1 MKNMKKLLAFA
12 LVLVMLSALS
22 VTVFAAQTHTITI
35 TNNPST
41 TGVSIIGKTFKAS
54 KVFDMTYNAAKTAY
68 SYTIDSDGDGSWC
81 WSTIR
86 GTADS
91 SGVYTNASLGLKF
104 TPTALD
110 ATVYT
115 VEQTDTGGQMT
126 AAHAQ
131 ALTVLLNP
139 LLETAPSKGSATATA
154 ESVTIDITPDVPGYY
169 AVSGSATSTADPT
182 QTVVAAVALSNTDPV
197 RTVAIKASAPPLT
210 KQIVS
215 DPAYIVLDAAGQAA
229 AAEVG
234 TVIHYKLTSAVPD
247 LTGYDDYTLI
257 FNDTMTDGLTF
268 DATSVKVYIKNVG
281 DSDTPIAATKYTLI
295 TSGSTLG
302 TYTFRL
308 QIPYATLS
316 DSAYSAADPIK
327 ITYDATVNSD
337 ALTYDF
343 ENNSA
348 SIDYSHSPY
357 DTTTNHTPDHP
368 TYVIDLNLDVL
379 KVDTSNTA
387 TTLPG
392 AKFKLYKITD
402 STTTP
407 ETKAYYKWDATNN
420 TISWQTTLE
429 AGDEFVTG
437 TDGKLTQQIR
447 GLGSGT
453 YYLQETAAPQGY
465 NPLDHDIPVVIT
477 ITETPANPPTTPNPV
492 VTVTATVDGEGAEIT
507 NGTIQ
512 LSTPH
517 TTAHQPVA
525 TGTIGNAAGT
535 VLPSTGGIGTTLFYV
550 IGTILVL
557 GAGVVLVT
565 KRRVR
570 D

>member
-54 KVFDMTYNAAKTAY
+54 KVFDMTYNTAKTAY

-81 WSTIR
+81 WSTLIS
-86 GTADS
+86 GLTADS
-91 SGVYTNASLGLKF
+91 SGAYTNTSLGLKF

-131 ALTVLLNP
+131 ALTVALNP
-139 LLETAPSKGSATATA
+139 LLASAPSKGSATATA
-154 ESVTIDITPDVPGYY
+154 ESVTINITPDVPGYY
-169 AVSGSATSTADPT
+169 AVSGSAAYTADPS

-210 KQIVS
+210 KQIVT
-215 DPAYIVLDAAGQAA
+215 DPAYLVLDPAGQAA

-281 DSDTPIAATKYTLI
+281 DSDTPIGTDKYTLI
-295 TSGSTLG
+295 TSGTALG
-302 TYTFRL
+302 SYTFRV

-357 DTTTNHTPDHP
+357 DDTTNHTPDHP

-379 KVDTSNTA
+379 KVDTSNSA

-402 STTTP
+402 STTDP
-407 ETKAYYKWDATNN
+407 VTKAYYKWDTTNN
-420 TISWQTTLE
+420 TISWQTTLA

-437 TDGKLTQQIR
+437 TDGKLTQKIR

-477 ITETPANPPTTPNPV
+477 ITEDTTKKPPE
-492 VTVTATVDGEGAEIT
+492 VTVTAKVDGEDADIT

-512 LSTPH
+512 L
-517 TTAHQPVA
+517 TASQSSAQPVA

>member
-54 KVFDMTYNAAKTAY
+54 KVFDMTYNTAKSAY

-86 GTADS
+86 GTLDS
-91 SGVYTNASLGLKF
+91 STGVYTNASLGLKF

-131 ALTVLLNP
+131 ALTVALNP
-139 LLETAPSKGSATATA
+139 LLTSAPSKGTATATA
-154 ESVTIDITPDVPGYY
+154 ESVTINITPDVPGYY
-169 AVSGSATSTADPT
+169 AVSGSAASTADPT
-182 QTVVAAVALSNTDPV
+182 QTVVAAVALSNTDPD

-257 FNDTMTDGLTF
+257 FNDTMTSGLTF

-281 DSDTPIAATKYTLI
+281 DSDTPIGTDKYTLI

-327 ITYDATVNSD
+327 ITYDATVNSG

-357 DTTTNHTPDHP
+357 DDTTNHTPDHP

-379 KVDTSNTA
+379 KVDTSNSETK
-387 TTLPG
+387 LDG

-407 ETKAYYKWDATNN
+407 ETKAYYKWDTTNN
-420 TISWQTTLE
+420 TISWQTTLA

-477 ITETPANPPTTPNPV
+477 IEEDTTTTPPT
-492 VTVTATVDGEGAEIT
+492 VTVTAKVDGEDADIT

-512 LSTPH
+512 L
-517 TTAHQPVA
+517 TASQSSAQPVA

>member
-54 KVFDMTYNAAKTAY
+54 KVFDMTYNTAKSAY

-86 GTADS
+86 GTLDS
-91 SGVYTNASLGLKF
+91 STGVYTNASLGLKF

-131 ALTVLLNP
+131 ALTVALNP
-139 LLETAPSKGSATATA
+139 LLASAPSKGSATATA
-154 ESVTIDITPDVPGYY
+154 ESVTINITPDVPGYY
-169 AVSGSATSTADPT
+169 AVSGSAASTADPT
-182 QTVVAAVALSNTDPV
+182 QTVVAAVALSNTDPD

-257 FNDTMTDGLTF
+257 FNDTMTSGLTF

-281 DSDTPIAATKYTLI
+281 DSDTPIGTDKYTLI

-302 TYTFRL
+302 TYTFRV
-308 QIPYATLS
+308 QIPYATLLT
-316 DSAYSAADPIK
+316 YTKADPIK
-327 ITYDATVNSD
+327 ITYDATVNSG

-357 DTTTNHTPDHP
+357 DDTTNHTPDHP

-379 KVDTSNTA
+379 KVDTSNSETK
-387 TTLPG
+387 LDG

-407 ETKAYYKWDATNN
+407 ETKAYYKWDTTNN
-420 TISWQTTLE
+420 TISWQTTLA

-477 ITETPANPPTTPNPV
+477 IEEDTTKTPPE
-492 VTVTATVDGEGAEIT
+492 VTVTAKEDGEDADIT

-512 LSTPH
+512 L
-517 TTAHQPVA
+517 TASQSSAQPVA

-550 IGTILVL
+550 IGTILVI

>member
-54 KVFDMTYNAAKTAY
+54 KVFDMTYNTAKTAY

-86 GTADS
+86 GTLDS
-91 SGVYTNASLGLKF
+91 STGVYTNASLGLKF

-131 ALTVLLNP
+131 ALTVALNP
-139 LLETAPSKGSATATA
+139 LLASAPSKGSATATA
-154 ESVTIDITPDVPGYY
+154 ESVTINITPDVPGYY
-169 AVSGSATSTADPT
+169 AVSGSAAYTADPS

-210 KQIVS
+210 KQIVT
-215 DPAYIVLDAAGQAA
+215 DPAYLVLDPAGQAA

-281 DSDTPIAATKYTLI
+281 DSDTPIGTDKYTLI
-295 TSGSTLG
+295 TSGTALG
-302 TYTFRL
+302 SYTFRV

-357 DTTTNHTPDHP
+357 DDTTNHTPDHP

-379 KVDTSNTA
+379 KVDTSNSA

-402 STTTP
+402 STTDP
-407 ETKAYYKWDATNN
+407 VTKAYYKWDTTNN
-420 TISWQTTLE
+420 TISWQTTLA

-437 TDGKLTQQIR
+437 TDGKLTQKIR

-477 ITETPANPPTTPNPV
+477 ITEDTTKKPPE
-492 VTVTATVDGEGAEIT
+492 VTVTAKVDGEDADIT

-512 LSTPH
+512 L
-517 TTAHQPVA
+517 TASQSSAQPVA